1 MRSPDTKKHTTS
13 NVQIITR
20 LHQVSIFFALISP
33 LIFMVTLNKI
43 LDFDKIILL
52 SISAFILPL
61 FISYIVIPPI
71 QDWVKV
77 EKDSLHFDRL
87 GKVYFSEIREFN
99 IDDYIKIK
107 RKGHLTLLLQG
118 NTKNIEY
125 YKAFY
130 TDFKSAIALWQTD
143 QANSEIPFP
152 GKKHLHVLNFDQL
165 EVLAGYIPIVSSSGY
180 ATRHPLYLIGSITR
194 CRNPRKSVS
203 LAAIWACM
211 SVTAQP
217 NQV

>member
-1 MRSPDTKKHTTS
+1 
-13 NVQIITR
+13 
-20 LHQVSIFFALISP
+20 
-33 LIFMVTLNKI
+33 MVTLNKI

-143 QANSEIPFP
+143 QANSEILIPVQTYFY
-152 GKKHLHVLNFDQL
+152 GSLGAQL
-165 EVLAGYIPIVSSSGY
+165 LGWTLLIGY
-180 ATRHPLYLIGSITR
+180 ASCLSAAFIFRANYIQASVAGCLILPIGIKLAFSKRH
-194 CRNPRKSVS
+194 K
-203 LAAIWACM
+203 
-211 SVTAQP
+211 
-217 NQV
+217 